1 MRNLR
6 LIDDRE
12 DGVQEMAKVKVAI
25 LGSGNIGTD
34 LMYKIV
40 KNDGDM
46 ELALMAGIV
55 PDSEGL
61 VRARASGIQTSQEGI
76 KAILEDPEIKLV
88 FDATSA
94 KAHLRHAQELRSAG
108 KIAVD
113 LTPAAVGPYLVPP
126 VNLAEHIEAKNV
138 NMVSCAGQATTPL
151 VYAVSRIVPVHCA
164 EIIATVASRAI
175 GPGTRQNVDEF
186 TRTTANA
193 LIKIGGAQIARAIP
207 VFNSAEPPI
216 TMSNTVYAVI
226 KEEDF
231 DVDAVKKSIREMI
244 EEVSSYVP
252 GYRLKGEPFVDYRE
266 TPWGRLPML
275 VIMNEVE
282 GSGDFFPTYAGNLD
296 IMTASARKVG
306 ELYATHYLGTKEVSR

>member
-1 MRNLR
+1 M
-6 LIDDRE
+6 D
-12 DGVQEMAKVKVAI
+12 KVKAAI

-34 LMYKIV
+34 LMYKIL
-40 KNDGDM
+40 KNDGNL
-46 ELALMAGIV
+46 ELSLMAGIV
-55 PDSEGL
+55 PNSEGL
-61 VRARASGIQTSQEGI
+61 VRARDMGIQTSHEGI
-76 KAILEDPEIKLV
+76 KEILEDPEIKIV

-94 KAHLRHAQELRSAG
+94 KAHFQNAELLRSAG
-108 KIAVD
+108 KMAVD

-126 VNLAEHIEAKNV
+126 VNLEEHREARNV

-151 VYAVSRIVPVHCA
+151 LYAVSRVVPVHYA

-193 LIKIGGAQIARAIP
+193 LVKVGGAKSARAIP

-216 TMSNTVYAVI
+216 TMTNTVYAVI
-226 KEEDF
+226 KDNDF
-231 DVDAVKKSIREMI
+231 DVEAVKKSVLKMI
-244 EEVSSYVP
+244 EEVSTYVP

-266 TPWGRLPML
+266 TLWGRLPMM

-282 GSGDFFPTYAGNLD
+282 GEGDFFPNYAGNLD

-306 ELYATHYLGTKEVSR
+306 ELYAQQFLGTKEVQR

>member
-1 MRNLR
+1 
-6 LIDDRE
+6 
-12 DGVQEMAKVKVAI
+12 MAKVKAAI

-34 LMYKIV
+34 LMYKII
-40 KNDGDM
+40 KNDGNL
-46 ELALMAGIV
+46 ELSLMSGID
-55 PDSEGL
+55 PKSEGL
-61 VRARASGIQTSQEGI
+61 LRAQGMGIRASHKGIN
-76 KAILEDPEIKLV
+76 AILEDDEIKIV

-94 KAHLRHAQELRSAG
+94 KAHLKNAEALRSKG
-108 KIAVD
+108 KIAID

-138 NMVSCAGQATTPL
+138 NMISCAGQATTPL
-151 VYAVSRIVPVHCA
+151 VYAVSRIVPVHYA
-164 EIIATVASRAI
+164 EIIATVASLAI

-193 LIKIGGAQIARAIP
+193 LVKIGGARMARAIP

-216 TMSNTVYAVI
+216 TMTNTVYAVI
-226 KEEDF
+226 KEDEF
-231 DVDAVKKSIREMI
+231 DMEAVKHSVHSMI
-244 EEVSSYVP
+244 KEVSSYVP

-266 TPWGRLPML
+266 TPWGILPVV

-306 ELYATHYLGTKEVSR
+306 ELYAQHLLESKEVTR

>member
-1 MRNLR
+1 MT
-6 LIDDRE
+6 
-12 DGVQEMAKVKVAI
+12 KVKAAI

-34 LMYKIV
+34 LMYKIL
-40 KNDGDM
+40 KNDGNL
-46 ELALMAGIV
+46 ELSLMAGIV

-61 VRARASGIQTSQEGI
+61 VRAREMGIRTSHEGI
-76 KAILEDPEIKLV
+76 KDILEDTEIKIV

-94 KAHLRHAQELRSAG
+94 KAHLQAAELLRSVG
-108 KIAVD
+108 KMAVD

-126 VNLAEHIEAKNV
+126 VNLDQHIEAKNV

-151 VYAVSRIVPVHCA
+151 VYAVSRVVPVHYA
-164 EIIATVASRAI
+164 EIIATVASLAI

-193 LIKIGGAQIARAIP
+193 LMKIGGANMARAIP

-216 TMSNTVYAVI
+216 TMTNTVYAVI
-226 KEEDF
+226 KDHDF
-231 DVDAVKKSIREMI
+231 DVDAVKKSVLEMI

-266 TPWGRLPML
+266 TPWGRLPMV

-282 GSGDFFPTYAGNLD
+282 GEGDFFPTYAGNLD

-306 ELYATHYLGTKEVSR
+306 ELYAQAFIETKEVQR

>member
-1 MRNLR
+1 MK
-6 LIDDRE
+6 
-12 DGVQEMAKVKVAI
+12 AAI

-34 LMYKIV
+34 LMYKII
-40 KNDGDM
+40 KNNGNL
-46 ELALMAGIV
+46 ELVLMAGIV
-55 PDSEGL
+55 PESEGL
-61 VRARASGIQTSQEGI
+61 IRARNLGIRASHEGI
-76 KAILEDPEIKLV
+76 NSILEDPEIKIV

-94 KAHLRHAQELRSAG
+94 KAHIQNAEALRAAG
-108 KIAVD
+108 KMVVD

-126 VNLAEHIEAKNV
+126 VNLDEHIEAKNV

-151 VYAVSRIVPVHCA
+151 VYAVSRVVPIHYA

-193 LIKIGGAQIARAIP
+193 LIKIGGAKTARAIP

-216 TMSNTVYAVI
+216 TMTNTVYAVI
-226 KEEDF
+226 KEDDF
-231 DVDAVKKSIREMI
+231 DENTVKNSVKKMI

-266 TPWGRLPML
+266 TPWGRLPMV

-306 ELYATHYLGTKEVSR
+306 ELYAEEFLKEKEVQR

>member
-1 MRNLR
+1 M
-6 LIDDRE
+6 
-12 DGVQEMAKVKVAI
+12 QQMTKVKAAI

-34 LMYKIV
+34 LMYKIL
-40 KNDGDM
+40 KNDGNL
-46 ELALMAGIV
+46 ELSLMAGIV

-61 VRARASGIQTSQEGI
+61 VRAREMGIRTSHEGI
-76 KAILEDPEIKLV
+76 KDILEDTEIKIV

-94 KAHLRHAQELRSAG
+94 KAHLQAAELLRSVG
-108 KIAVD
+108 KMAVD

-126 VNLAEHIEAKNV
+126 VNLDQHIEAKNV

-151 VYAVSRIVPVHCA
+151 VYAVSRVVPVHYA
-164 EIIATVASRAI
+164 EIIATVASLAI

-193 LIKIGGAQIARAIP
+193 LMKIGGANMARAIP

-216 TMSNTVYAVI
+216 TMTNTVYAVI
-226 KEEDF
+226 KDHDF
-231 DVDAVKKSIREMI
+231 DVDAVKKSVLEMI

-266 TPWGRLPML
+266 TPWGRLPMV

-282 GSGDFFPTYAGNLD
+282 GEGDFFPTYAGNLD

-306 ELYATHYLGTKEVSR
+306 ELYAQAFIETKEVQR